1 MACGPVG
8 EGGKSFNAEIMN
20 LIAPADVSIVVAYM
34 GAPRNVSGDGKIT

>member
-1 MACGPVG
+1 MACRVH
-8 EGGKSFNAEIMN
+8 ESKSLDAEIMN